1 MNYNQ
6 IPINNVI
13 PVNSEIVNSS
23 NFIPIQYSYQYQP
36 DPVQPPLSPIIYPIN
51 AENVQQ
57 QPNNNQSDKNLT
69 PDDMQLQQVIVNNNN
84 DQHVQ
89 LLNYFIPKYEKL
101 KQLNFSVS
109 RYYDILYNLY
119 FVSITM
125 WTMIISILSFV
136 DSSGV
141 ANEDASKWI
150 SFTVGII
157 GIFVTL
163 LHNLHNGF
171 KIQVKRDQ
179 FKQSGDDYDD
189 LIEEMKFKKYTNGET
204 IEHILKDIEVTV
216 GKIKNRNKFVPPKF
230 IVNKYK

>member
-1 MNYNQ
+1 MNSNYNPTTLNNP
-6 IPINNVI
+6 IPIN
-13 PVNSEIVNSS
+13 SDIVSGS
-23 NFIPIQYSYQYQP
+23 HLIPIQYPYQYQP
-36 DPVQPPLSPIIYPIN
+36 DPVPPPLSPLIYPIN
-51 AENVQQ
+51 TSNF
-57 QPNNNQSDKNLT
+57 QPQIDNQLDQNTS
-69 PDDMQLQQVIVNNNN
+69 PDALQQIVVGNNN
-84 DQHVQ
+84 DNHIQ
-89 LLNYFIPKYEKL
+89 LLNHFIPKYEKL

-119 FVSITM
+119 FVSITV

-141 ANEDASKWI
+141 ADETASKWI
-150 SFTVGII
+150 SFSVGII

-204 IEHILKDIEVTV
+204 IDHILKDIEVTV

-230 IVNKYK
+230 IANKYK